1 MTLSEIGI
9 EIRKARKEKKIT
21 LLQLGNELGMS
32 VATLSQLESGS
43 VNELGIR
50 KVLRILDKLDLMI
63 STKPVQYGYT
73 FEDALEDQRIE
84 SLNMRG

>member
-43 VNELGIR
+43 VNELGVR